1 MRKDRGLATFRNR
14 SPERDRQA
22 DFYGIRVKV
31 SGFFFLDNKKKD
43 TWQIVKKKSKQKL
56 YYYMVFCPTLGFQR
70 KFGEIPKKKKS
81 VLTA

>member
-31 SGFFFLDNKKKD
+31 SGFFFLDNKNLYLAD
-43 TWQIVKKKSKQKL
+43 CKKKSKQTL

-70 KFGEIPKKKKS
+70 KFGEIPKKKI
-81 VLTA
+81 VF